1 MGEGATHM
9 TETYTFRYLNAD
21 GSFNG
26 IAVVQLNDRYSAEL
40 SAENLMPKKA
50 ASVEIWCGDDLVGTE
65 QRVAGHVR
73 SLIRPYSHAPT
84 TRSPRG

>member
-1 MGEGATHM
+1 M

-26 IAVVQLNDRYSAEL
+26 IAVVQLNDRYCAEL

-50 ASVEIWCGDDLVGTE
+50 ALVEIWRGDDLVGTE
-65 QRVAGHVR
+65 QRIAGHIR
-73 SLIRPYSHAPT
+73 SFIRPYSQPPIT
-84 TRSPRG
+84 PRSPRG

>member
-1 MGEGATHM
+1 M

-50 ASVEIWCGDDLVGTE
+50 ASVEIWRGDDLI
-65 QRVAGHVR
+65 
-73 SLIRPYSHAPT
+73 SLESKERPYASDDSLGHTLSH
-84 TRSPRG
+84 R

>member
-1 MGEGATHM
+1 M

-50 ASVEIWCGDDLVGTE
+50 ASVEIWCGDE
-65 QRVAGHVR
+65 
-73 SLIRPYSHAPT
+73 LISKESGARPDTSDHSSSMPSATDNSP
-84 TRSPRG
+84 SPRG